1 MDSSTLT
8 NLDSATQ
15 NLQAQVAD
23 FQSYITKIEAELKT
37 VLVGVDDV
45 IRLTLATVFAGGH
58 VLLEGVPGLGKTLL
72 VKSLATSLGLS
83 FKRIQFTPD
92 VMPTDVTGTQLLTED
107 ESGRRNFIFK
117 PGPLFAHIVLADE
130 INRATPKTQSALLEA
145 MEEKQVTVLGETYKL
160 PQPFFVLATQNPV
173 ELEGTYPL
181 PEAQLDRFMTKVLV
195 PAPPAEVLKEVL
207 VRTTGS
213 STAQISSIFEE
224 GVGADKIINFRQLI
238 RSVIVADP
246 LQDVIVRIITALTP
260 TSQFATKRTAKY
272 VRFGP
277 GPRGAQSL
285 MLLAK
290 SFALINGRMNLSF
303 DDVKKALVPTLRHR
317 LMLHFQAE
325 ADGVTADHILEEI
338 KNAK

>member
-1 MDSSTLT
+1 
-8 NLDSATQ
+8 
-15 NLQAQVAD
+15 
-23 FQSYITKIEAELKT
+23 
-37 VLVGVDDV
+37 
-45 IRLTLATVFAGGH
+45 
-58 VLLEGVPGLGKTLL
+58 
-72 VKSLATSLGLS
+72 
-83 FKRIQFTPD
+83 
-92 VMPTDVTGTQLLTED
+92 
-107 ESGRRNFIFK
+107 
-117 PGPLFAHIVLADE
+117 
-130 INRATPKTQSALLEA
+130 
-145 MEEKQVTVLGETYKL
+145 
-160 PQPFFVLATQNPV
+160 
-173 ELEGTYPL
+173 
-181 PEAQLDRFMTKVLV
+181 
-195 PAPPAEVLKEVL
+195 VL

-238 RSVIVADP
+238 RSVVVADP

-290 SFALINGRMNLSF
+290 AFALINGRMNLSF
-303 DDVKKALVPTLRHR
+303 EDVKSALVPTLRHR

-325 ADGVTADHILEEI
+325 ADGVSADHILEEI